1 MTAQQQPKYAAKVPE
16 SIQTPDVVETS
27 RLGRLEFFDGM
38 PSDETVRKVY
48 DQLDFSRGVET
59 FLTGCPAASI
69 YAFLQGMKQAGM
81 DTFSM
86 GITEQL
92 LDARTLLLTPNTTTV
107 YCIAEI
113 NVEHGPTVMEVPPGV
128 LGPVDDAC
136 FLWVTDVGFTG
147 PDRGQGGKYLFLPPG
162 HEGEVPGG
170 YHVVPT
176 RTYRNWLLMRAFVID
191 GDLAKTAA
199 HVKKH
204 WRLYPL
210 TEAASPREPHFVDLS
225 GVQFNTIHANDFS
238 FYEELNAVVQYEPAE
253 AFNPELVGLW
263 ASIGIKK
270 GKPFAPDDAHEAD
283 PHRGRR
289 RRRMRRR
296 VP

>member
-48 DQLDFSRGVET
+48 DQLDFSRAVET

-69 YAFLQGMKQAGM
+69 HAFLQGMKQAGM
-81 DTFSM
+81 GTFSM
-86 GITEQL
+86 GIHEQL
-92 LDARTLLLTPNTTTV
+92 FDARTLWLTPNTTTV
-107 YCIAEI
+107 YCVAEI
-113 NVEHGPTVMEVPPGV
+113 NVEHGPTVVEVPPGM

-162 HEGEVPGG
+162 HEGEVPAG

-176 RTYRNWLLMRAFVID
+176 RTYRHWLLMRAFVID
-191 GDLAKTAA
+191 GDLAQDGGPRQAALA
-199 HVKKH
+199 HVS
-204 WRLYPL
+204 
-210 TEAASPREPHFVDLS
+210 AGGS
-225 GVQFNTIHANDFS
+225 G
-238 FYEELNAVVQYEPAE
+238 
-253 AFNPELVGLW
+253 
-263 ASIGIKK
+263 
-270 GKPFAPDDAHEAD
+270 
-283 PHRGRR
+283 
-289 RRRMRRR
+289 
-296 VP
+296 